1 MGRLEKLKRQVIEES
16 NKRVLKEEIS
26 FITPKGDTW
35 TTPEDYYNP
44 EDKGVYDP
52 ESEFEYDEEVLN
64 IFHDIT
70 RYFNERTE
78 NIDFVQYRELSKK
91 LGRWFLGGM

>member
-1 MGRLEKLKRQVIEES
+1 MGRLEKIKRQVIEES
-16 NKRVLKEEIS
+16 NKRVLEENIPRS
-26 FITPKGDTW
+26 
-35 TTPEDYYNP
+35 
-44 EDKGVYDP
+44 VYDP
-52 ESEFEYDEEVLN
+52 ESEFEYDEEVIN

-78 NIDFVQYRELSKK
+78 NIDFVQYKELSKK

>member
-16 NKRVLKEEIS
+16 NKRVLEENI
-26 FITPKGDTW
+26 PR
-35 TTPEDYYNP
+35 
-44 EDKGVYDP
+44 GVYDP
-52 ESEFEYDEEVLN
+52 ESEFEYDEEVIN

-78 NIDFVQYRELSKK
+78 NMDFVQYRELSKK

>member
-1 MGRLEKLKRQVIEES
+1 MKKVRLTEKDLQRIVKRTI
-16 NKRVLKEEIS
+16 KENI
-26 FITPKGDTW
+26 PR
-35 TTPEDYYNP
+35 
-44 EDKGVYDP
+44 GVYDP
-52 ESEFEYDEEVLN
+52 ESDFEYDEEVLN

-78 NIDFVQYRELSKK
+78 NIDFVQYKELSKK

>member
-16 NKRVLKEEIS
+16 NKRVLEENI
-26 FITPKGDTW
+26 PR
-35 TTPEDYYNP
+35 
-44 EDKGVYDP
+44 GVYDP
-52 ESEFEYDEEVLN
+52 ESDFEYDEEVLN
-64 IFHDIT
+64 VFHDIT

-78 NIDFVQYRELSKK
+78 NMDFVQYRELSKK

>member
-16 NKRVLKEEIS
+16 NKRVLEENI
-26 FITPKGDTW
+26 PR
-35 TTPEDYYNP
+35 
-44 EDKGVYDP
+44 GVYDP
-52 ESEFEYDEEVLN
+52 ESDFEYDEEVLN

>member
-1 MGRLEKLKRQVIEES
+1 MKRITRLTERDLTRIV
-16 NKRVLKEEIS
+16 KRVIKENI
-26 FITPKGDTW
+26 PR
-35 TTPEDYYNP
+35 
-44 EDKGVYDP
+44 GVYDP
-52 ESEFEYDEEVLN
+52 ESDLEYDEEVLN

-78 NIDFVQYRELSKK
+78 NIDFVQYKELSKK

>member
-16 NKRVLKEEIS
+16 NKRVLEENI
-26 FITPKGDTW
+26 PR
-35 TTPEDYYNP
+35 
-44 EDKGVYDP
+44 GVYDP
-52 ESEFEYDEEVLN
+52 ESDFEYDEEVLN

-78 NIDFVQYRELSKK
+78 NIDFVQYKELSKK

>member
-1 MGRLEKLKRQVIEES
+1 MGRLEKQKRQVIEES
-16 NKRVLKEEIS
+16 IKRVLEENIS
-26 FITPKGDTW
+26 R
-35 TTPEDYYNP
+35 
-44 EDKGVYDP
+44 GVYDP

-78 NIDFVQYRELSKK
+78 DINFDQYKELSKK

>member
-16 NKRVLKEEIS
+16 NKRVLEESI
-26 FITPKGDTW
+26 PR
-35 TTPEDYYNP
+35 
-44 EDKGVYDP
+44 GVYDP
-52 ESEFEYDEEVLN
+52 ESDFEYDEEVIN

-78 NIDFVQYRELSKK
+78 NIDFVQYKELSKK

>member
-16 NKRVLKEEIS
+16 NKRVLEEN
-26 FITPKGDTW
+26 ITR
-35 TTPEDYYNP
+35 
-44 EDKGVYDP
+44 GVYDP

>member
-1 MGRLEKLKRQVIEES
+1 MKKVRLTEKDLQRIVKRTI
-16 NKRVLKEEIS
+16 KENI
-26 FITPKGDTW
+26 PR
-35 TTPEDYYNP
+35 
-44 EDKGVYDP
+44 GVYDP
-52 ESEFEYDEEVLN
+52 ESDFEYDEEVLN

>member
-16 NKRVLKEEIS
+16 NKRVLEENI
-26 FITPKGDTW
+26 PR
-35 TTPEDYYNP
+35 
-44 EDKGVYDP
+44 GVYDP

-78 NIDFVQYRELSKK
+78 NIDFVQYKELSKK

>member
-16 NKRVLKEEIS
+16 NKRVLEENIS
-26 FITPKGDTW
+26 R
-35 TTPEDYYNP
+35 
-44 EDKGVYDP
+44 GVYDP

>member
-16 NKRVLKEEIS
+16 NKRVLEENIS
-26 FITPKGDTW
+26 R
-35 TTPEDYYNP
+35 
-44 EDKGVYDP
+44 GVYDP

-78 NIDFVQYRELSKK
+78 DINFDQYKELSKK

>member
-16 NKRVLKEEIS
+16 NKRVLEENI
-26 FITPKGDTW
+26 PR
-35 TTPEDYYNP
+35 
-44 EDKGVYDP
+44 GVYDP
-52 ESEFEYDEEVLN
+52 ESDFEYDEEVLN
-64 IFHDIT
+64 VFHDIT

-78 NIDFVQYRELSKK
+78 NIDFVQYKELSKK

>member
-16 NKRVLKEEIS
+16 NKRVLEENI
-26 FITPKGDTW
+26 PR
-35 TTPEDYYNP
+35 
-44 EDKGVYDP
+44 GVYDP
-52 ESEFEYDEEVLN
+52 ESDFEYDEEVIN

-78 NIDFVQYRELSKK
+78 NIDFVQYKELSKK

>member
-1 MGRLEKLKRQVIEES
+1 MKKVRLTEKDLQRIVKRTI
-16 NKRVLKEEIS
+16 KENI
-26 FITPKGDTW
+26 PR
-35 TTPEDYYNP
+35 
-44 EDKGVYDP
+44 GVYDP
-52 ESEFEYDEEVLN
+52 ESDFEYDEEVLN

-91 LGRWFLGGM
+91 LGRWFLRGM

>member
-1 MGRLEKLKRQVIEES
+1 MKKVRLTEKDLQRIVKRTI
-16 NKRVLKEEIS
+16 KENI
-26 FITPKGDTW
+26 PR
-35 TTPEDYYNP
+35 
-44 EDKGVYDP
+44 GVYDP
-52 ESEFEYDEEVLN
+52 ESDFEYDQETID

-78 NIDFVQYRELSKK
+78 DINFDQYKELSKK

>member
-1 MGRLEKLKRQVIEES
+1 MGRLEKLKREVIEES
-16 NKRVLKEEIS
+16 NKRVLEEN
-26 FITPKGDTW
+26 ITR
-35 TTPEDYYNP
+35 
-44 EDKGVYDP
+44 GVYDP

-78 NIDFVQYRELSKK
+78 DINFDQYKELSKK
-91 LGRWFLGGM
+91 LSRWFLGGM